1 MVLSDDGRRLV
12 SAMPRDGRGLRVSSI
27 AHRHCLEAS
36 RRRCWCRGVRA
47 RPPSEEPPQ
56 GRWCQW
62 DCSPSRGIA
71 DVWVIEL
78 DDRTARLPLW
88 PRGKGL
94 GSRLSGRPPV
104 RARPGQSPPVS
115 AYAQQP
121 YGVTEQAYPYG
132 QQACGYGQQ
141 PGLPYA
147 AAAADMH
154 WAQPMPDVG
163 FWPRIAAY
171 LIDSSIVGGPLGF
184 LIGVHVCMTLL
195 YEDAMQQIVAHV
207 MSVRYLLL
215 LMTVVYFALMNGRYG
230 ATIGKM
236 AIGIKVVRADGSR
249 IGYGL
254 ALGGSSS
261 KLSSGCHVWRSYFG
275 LPWIANTA
283 AGR

>member
-1 MVLSDDGRRLV
+1 MGT
-12 SAMPRDGRGLRVSSI
+12 
-27 AHRHCLEAS
+27 
-36 RRRCWCRGVRA
+36 
-47 RPPSEEPPQ
+47 PPEPE
-56 GRWCQW
+56 
-62 DCSPSRGIA
+62 GIA

-78 DDRTARLPLW
+78 DDEDTPALPLS
-88 PRGKGL
+88 PSAGKV
-94 GSRLSGRPPV
+94 SGPAQWDAP
-104 RARPGQSPPVS
+104 ASPRPGPAQSPPVS

-184 LIGVHVCMTLL
+184 LIGVHVGMTVPD
-195 YEDAMQQIVAHV
+195 EDAMQQIVAHV

-230 ATIGKM
+230 ATLGKM
-236 AIGIKVVRADGSR
+236 ALGLKVVRADGSR

-254 ALGGSSS
+254 ALGRILLEMVFG
-261 KLSSGCHVWRSYFG
+261 GCTVWLFFISVAVDREHRGWHDKICGTRVIY
-275 LPWIANTA
+275 N
-283 AGR
+283 R